1 MEFDSVHGAG
11 CDAVRILTA
20 NNQHSR
26 GNFFGNLDGHASPLG
41 DSAIYTTHH
50 QGRPSFSGCCGIRV
64 GGRRDGR
71 GQCHGHPC
79 SVCARW
85 VVPAEHTA
93 ATSLVHASRLGDWV
107 CAGIGMVGGAA
118 AGVGSVRATVHGF
131 H

>member
-20 NNQHSR
+20 NNQHFR
-26 GNFFGNLDGHASPLG
+26 GNFFGNLDGHARPLG
-41 DSAIYTTHH
+41 DSAVYTTHN
-50 QGRPSFSGCCGIRV
+50 QGRPGISGSCGIRI
-64 GGRRDGR
+64 GGRRDGC

-79 SVCARW
+79 GVCARW

-93 ATSLVHASRLGDWV
+93 ATSLVHTSRLGDWV
-107 CAGIGMVGGAA
+107 CVGIGMVGGAA

>member
-20 NNQHSR
+20 NNQHFR

-50 QGRPSFSGCCGIRV
+50 QGRPGISSCCGIRA
-64 GGRRDGR
+64 GGRCDGC

-79 SVCARW
+79 GVCARW

-93 ATSLVHASRLGDWV
+93 ATSLVHASRLGDWM
-107 CAGIGMVGGAA
+107 CTGIGMVGGTA
-118 AGVGSVRATVHGF
+118 AGVRSVRATIHGF

>member
-1 MEFDSVHGAG
+1 MEFTNIHGAG
-11 CDAVRILTA
+11 CDAVCILAT

-26 GNFFGNLDGHASPLG
+26 GNFFGNLDGHAGSLG
-41 DSAIYTTHH
+41 DGAVCTPHR
-50 QGRPSFSGCCGIRV
+50 QGRPGVSDSCGIRV

-79 SVCARW
+79 SVCTRR

-93 ATSLVHASRLGDWV
+93 ATSLVHASRLGDWM
-107 CAGIGMVGGAA
+107 CTGIGMVGGAA
-118 AGVGSVRATVHGF
+118 AGLGTVRTTVHGF

>member
-1 MEFDSVHGAG
+1 MLAPWVIVPF
-11 CDAVRILTA
+11 IQPIT
-20 NNQHSR
+20 
-26 GNFFGNLDGHASPLG
+26 
-41 DSAIYTTHH
+41 
-50 QGRPSFSGCCGIRV
+50 RV
-64 GGRRDGR
+64 GPAFRAVAASVLAVAAMGAVNATATLA
-71 GQCHGHPC
+71 

-107 CAGIGMVGGAA
+107 CVGIGMVGGAA